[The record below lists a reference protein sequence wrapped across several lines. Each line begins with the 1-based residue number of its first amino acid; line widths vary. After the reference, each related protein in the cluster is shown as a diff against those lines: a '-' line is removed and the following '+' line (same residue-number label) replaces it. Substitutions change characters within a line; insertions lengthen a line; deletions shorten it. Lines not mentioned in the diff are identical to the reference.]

1 MSRIVALPK
10 CFTPEILAG
19 IWDEV
24 LPKGY
29 PDVIRDAIIDGAVYP
44 NPDLLLDFVQAS
56 MEYPH
61 FAASRDLAAVL
72 RMNVNQVNRKIY
84 EVKKRARENRK

>member
-29 PDVIRDAIIDGAVYP
+29 PDVIR
-44 NPDLLLDFVQAS
+44 AS
-56 MEYPH
+56 IYMMVE
-61 FAASRDLAAVL
+61 RGLAA
-72 RMNVNQVNRKIY
+72 
-84 EVKKRARENRK
+84 